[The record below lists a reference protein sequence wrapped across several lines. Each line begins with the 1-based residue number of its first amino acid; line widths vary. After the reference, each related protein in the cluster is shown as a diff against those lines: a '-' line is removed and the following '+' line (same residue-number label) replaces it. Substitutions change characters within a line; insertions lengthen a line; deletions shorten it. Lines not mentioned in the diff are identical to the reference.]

1 MGRGGRGGGRRG
13 RGGGRG
19 GRGGKPN
26 LFVEDKSN
34 ADFEEYYKAQGIVP
48 EEEWDAFLACLR
60 SPLPVTFRIN
70 GSGPFADHLRE
81 KFEKDFLSYFSS
93 DVVTVDGE
101 PVQAPRPLPW
111 YPNNYAWHM
120 YFSRNQLRKVP
131 ILEALHEFMKK
142 ANDNGSISRQEAVSM
157 VPPLFLDVHPHHK
170 VLDMCAAP
178 GSKTFQL
185 LEAVHGS
192 TGAPA
197 PAPLPLLPTGFV
209 VANDADYQ
217 RCQLLTHQLK
227 RMCSPCLLVANHS
240 AEFFPFVK
248 SGPNQQQVSVTRAP
262 TKAVGGQQPAGHDPL
277 RFDRILCDVPCSG
290 DGTMRKAPDIW
301 RRWSVTS
308 GNGLHIMQ
316 LRIAM
321 HGCRMLQVGGLLVYS
336 TCTFN
341 PIEDEAVVSE
351 LLLRCGPALEL
362 CDMSH
367 ALPALRRLPGRTSW
381 QVRDKG
387 GWYASWEEA
396 VAAGARLEPSLF
408 PSPAKA
414 SLPLQRCMRFLP
426 HHQDTG
432 GFFVA
437 VLRLVAE
444 L

>member
-1 MGRGGRGGGRRG
+1 
-13 RGGGRG
+13 
-19 GRGGKPN
+19 
-26 LFVEDKSN
+26 
-34 ADFEEYYKAQGIVP
+34 
-48 EEEWDAFLACLR
+48 
-60 SPLPVTFRIN
+60 
-70 GSGPFADHLRE
+70 
-81 KFEKDFLSYFSS
+81 
-93 DVVTVDGE
+93 
-101 PVQAPRPLPW
+101 
-111 YPNNYAWHM
+111 
-120 YFSRNQLRKVP
+120 
-131 ILEALHEFMKK
+131 MKK

-170 VLDMCAAP
+170 LLTCQVLDMCAAP

-197 PAPLPLLPTGFV
+197 PAPLPVLADQPVQATDPAIPHVANSTSSKEARFV

-248 SGPNQQQVSVTRAP
+248 SGPNQQQ
-262 TKAVGGQQPAGHDPL
+262 PL

-341 PIEDEAVVSE
+341 PIEDEAVV
-351 LLLRCGPALEL
+351 
-362 CDMSH
+362 
-367 ALPALRRLPGRTSW
+367 
-381 QVRDKG
+381 
-387 GWYASWEEA
+387 
-396 VAAGARLEPSLF
+396 
-408 PSPAKA
+408 
-414 SLPLQRCMRFLP
+414 
-426 HHQDTG
+426 
-432 GFFVA
+432 
-437 VLRLVAE
+437 
-444 L
+444 

>member
-1 MGRGGRGGGRRG
+1 
-13 RGGGRG
+13 
-19 GRGGKPN
+19 
-26 LFVEDKSN
+26 
-34 ADFEEYYKAQGIVP
+34 
-48 EEEWDAFLACLR
+48 
-60 SPLPVTFRIN
+60 
-70 GSGPFADHLRE
+70 
-81 KFEKDFLSYFSS
+81 
-93 DVVTVDGE
+93 
-101 PVQAPRPLPW
+101 
-111 YPNNYAWHM
+111 M

-197 PAPLPLLPTGFV
+197 PAPLPVLADQPLLPTGFV

-248 SGPNQQQVSVTRAP
+248 SGPNQQQ
-262 TKAVGGQQPAGHDPL
+262 PL

-362 CDMSH
+362 
-367 ALPALRRLPGRTSW
+367 
-381 QVRDKG
+381 
-387 GWYASWEEA
+387 
-396 VAAGARLEPSLF
+396 
-408 PSPAKA
+408 PAKA

-444 L
+444 LPSNLELPASQRP